1 MKDIDYNTYIQFKIL
16 DAIEYVLDHYSELDD
31 SVFDKLK
38 KEVGNGYEPTNSLN
52 ILRNILWVELRK

>member
-16 DAIEYVLDHYSELDD
+16 DAIEYVLDHYCELDD

-38 KEVGNGYEPTNSLN
+38 EEVGNGYEPTNSLN

>member
-16 DAIEYVLDHYSELDD
+16 DAIEYVLDHYNELDD

-38 KEVGNGYEPTNSLN
+38 KEVGNGYEPRSSLD
-52 ILRNILWVELRK
+52 ILRNILWAELRK

>member
-31 SVFDKLK
+31 SVFDKLRG
-38 KEVGNGYEPTNSLN
+38 EVGNSYEPRNGLN
-52 ILRNILWVELRK
+52 ILRNILWAELAK

>member
-16 DAIEYVLDHYSELDD
+16 DAIEYVLDHYCELDD